1 MARTLTYKPLDL
13 VFWLAWIGYALLL
26 VVAPF
31 IFSSNLGLTVI
42 SQVGAVVIA
51 TLSYNMLLGQTGM
64 LSFGHAVYGGLGGFI
79 AIHAMNVLSGGHS
92 VVPTVLIPLVGGL
105 GGAACGVLLGWITT
119 KKSGTTFAMITLG
132 IGELVASASLMFTG
146 FFGGEAGVTTDR
158 TLGHAYLGLTFGP
171 QREVYY
177 LIAVWLLI
185 CTIGMY
191 AFTRTPLGRIANAVR
206 DNPERVEFVGY
217 DTHKVRF
224 FVVVLAAFFAGI
236 AGGLGA
242 INFEIVTAENVGA
255 FRSGSLLL
263 FTFLGGVGSFVG
275 PILGGVLYVF
285 CLVLLSTYTQA
296 WPLYVGLLF
305 LIIVMYAPG
314 GLWSLVQM
322 NIRVMQFGLFKRLLK
337 PYLLSVL
344 AGLPL
349 FFGVTT
355 LIELL
360 YDRQLDAGGDSDV
373 VVWYLHASL
382 DSPKVWLIALF
393 MALIGLLLFRIAARR
408 FAQAWGNAQEIIA
421 ERLAGRGGAS

>member
-1 MARTLTYKPLDL
+1 M
-13 VFWLAWIGYALLL
+13 FWLGWIGYALFL

-31 IFSSNLGLTVI
+31 IFHSNTGLTVI
-42 SQVGAVVIA
+42 SQIGGVVIS

-79 AIHAMNVLSGGHS
+79 AIHAMNILSGGHS

-105 GGAACGVLLGWITT
+105 GGAVSGVLLGWITT

-158 TLGHAYLGLTFGP
+158 TLGHPYLGITFGP

-177 LIAVWLLI
+177 LIAAWLMI

-206 DNPERVEFVGY
+206 DNPERVEFIGY

-236 AGGLGA
+236 SGGVNA
-242 INFEIVTAENVGA
+242 INFEIVTSENIGA

-275 PILGGVLYVF
+275 PILGGVLLVF
-285 CLVLLSTYTQA
+285 CLVLLSAYTQA

-305 LIIVMYAPG
+305 LVIVMYAPG

-322 NIRVMQFGLFKRLLK
+322 NMRVMQLGLFAR
-337 PYLLSVL
+337 
-344 AGLPL
+344 L

-360 YDRQLDAGGDSDV
+360 YARQLDTGGDTDMV
-373 VVWYLHASL
+373 IWYLHASV
-382 DSPKVWLIALF
+382 DTPKPWLIALVL
-393 MALIGLLLFRIAARR
+393 AVIGAFVFRLAARN
-408 FAQAWGNAQEIIA
+408 FAQAWGNTQEIIA
-421 ERLAGRGGAS
+421 DRLAGRGVVP